1 MEAPRS
7 APQAAFTHVD
17 AITEAGEY
25 RARASKP
32 LCLPDGREIGAISEV
47 PRLYVTRAFARLS
60 QAPVLPYRTR
70 LEMLA
75 KAADLFENAVLEGQS
90 IDDYLDLVSL
100 CAGVPRAVA
109 RASIAAIARTLRALP
124 ETLAQEIPHGAVTD
138 VDDPRVREGAAYWAR
153 QGRTLAVLAS
163 GNTPGVHS
171 LWPSALALGYAVAV
185 RPSSR
190 EPFTPQRLV
199 RAFREAGFTQN
210 VALLPTDHGVADVLV
225 EQADRALVY
234 GGQAVVDKYAADPA
248 VLTQGPGRSKT
259 VITGDVDWRAHLDTV
274 AASVAGLG
282 GAACTCTTAV
292 LVEGDL
298 ATANAFAAALAD
310 RLGELEVGRN
320 RIELPEQTARQLAEY
335 VAQVGAGTTGFGPD
349 DIVEVVRPGTAVL
362 HPVVRVTPD
371 PTSPVLGV
379 ELPFPCVWIAPYS
392 RADGIA
398 PLTSS
403 LVVAAI
409 TEDLDFARRL
419 LDEPSIANVYI
430 GAHTT
435 TWMKPGVPHD
445 GYLSEHLMRTK
456 GLIRDLPAAKQQP
469 AAEQVLAAKQE
480 PAAEQ
485 EAEHDRKSRS

>member
-1 MEAPRS
+1 MTASEGAPVF
-7 APQAAFTHVD
+7 AHVD

-25 RARASKP
+25 RARAGKP
-32 LCLPDGREIGAISEV
+32 LRLPDGREIGTLSEV
-47 PRLYVTRAFARLS
+47 PRLYVTRAFGRLA
-60 QAPVLPYRTR
+60 QAPVLPYATR

-90 IDDYLDLVSL
+90 VDDYLDLVSL
-100 CAGVPRAVA
+100 CAGVPRAIA
-109 RASIAAIARTLRALP
+109 HASVAAIARTLRALP
-124 ETLAQEIPHGAVTD
+124 DTLAQEIPRGAVTD
-138 VDDPRVREGAAYWAR
+138 LDDPRLRDGAAYWAR
-153 QGRTLAVLAS
+153 RGRTLAVHAS

-199 RAFREAGFTQN
+199 RAFREAGFASH
-210 VALLPTDHGVADVLV
+210 VALLPTDHDVADVLI

-234 GGQAVVDKYAADPA
+234 GGQSVVDKYAADPA

-259 VITGDVDWRAHLDTV
+259 VVTDDVDWHEHLDTI
-274 AASVAGLG
+274 AASVANLG

-298 ATANAFAAALAD
+298 ATAHAFAAALAG
-310 RLGELEVGRN
+310 RLAEVEAGKHRT
-320 RIELPEQTARQLAEY
+320 ELPEETARQLADY
-335 VAQVGAGTTGFGPD
+335 VEQAGKGTTPYGRE
-349 DIVEVVRPGTAVL
+349 DIVETVRPGTAVL
-362 HPVVRVTPD
+362 HPVVRVAAD
-371 PTSPVLGV
+371 AEASVLGV
-379 ELPFPCVWIAPYS
+379 ELPFPCVWVAPFR

-398 PLTSS
+398 PLASS

-409 TEDLDFARRL
+409 TEDMEFGRRL
-419 LDEPSIANVYI
+419 LDEPGIANVYL

-456 GLIRDLPAAKQQP
+456 GVIR
-469 AAEQVLAAKQE
+469 
-480 PAAEQ
+480 
-485 EAEHDRKSRS
+485 

>member
-1 MEAPRS
+1 MTAPEA
-7 APQAAFTHVD
+7 APVFTHVD
-17 AITEAGEY
+17 AITDAGEY

-32 LCLPDGREIGAISEV
+32 LRLPDGREIGAVSEV
-47 PRLYVTRAFARLS
+47 PRLYVTRAFARLA
-60 QAPVLPYRTR
+60 QAPVLPYAAR

-90 IDDYLDLVSL
+90 ADDYLDLVSL
-100 CAGVPRAVA
+100 CAGVPRAIAHASVA
-109 RASIAAIARTLRALP
+109 GIARTLRALP
-124 ETLAQEIPHGAVTD
+124 DTLAQEIPRGAVTD
-138 VDDPRVREGAAYWAR
+138 LDDPRLREGAAYWAR
-153 QGRTLAVLAS
+153 QGRTLAVHAS

-199 RAFREAGFTQN
+199 RAFREAGFTSH
-210 VALLPTDHGVADVLV
+210 VALLPTDHDVADVLI

-234 GGQAVVDKYAADPA
+234 GGQSVVDKYAANPA

-259 VITGDVDWRAHLDTV
+259 VVTDDVDWHEHLDTI

-292 LVEGDL
+292 LVEGDT
-298 ATANAFAAALAD
+298 ATAHAFAAALAG
-310 RLGELEVGRN
+310 RLAEVEAGKL
-320 RIELPEQTARQLAEY
+320 RIELPEETARQLADY
-335 VAQVGAGTTGFGPD
+335 VEQAGTGTTAYGRD
-349 DIVEVVRPGTAVL
+349 DIVETVRPGAAVL
-362 HPVVRVTPD
+362 HPVVRVAPD
-371 PTSPVLGV
+371 AKAPVLGV
-379 ELPFPCVWIAPYS
+379 ELPFPCVWVAPYR

-398 PLTSS
+398 PLASS

-409 TEDLDFARRL
+409 TEDMEFARRL
-419 LDEPSIANVYI
+419 LDEPGIANVYI

-456 GLIRDLPAAKQQP
+456 GVIR
-469 AAEQVLAAKQE
+469 
-480 PAAEQ
+480 
-485 EAEHDRKSRS
+485 

>member
-1 MEAPRS
+1 MTASEGAPVF
-7 APQAAFTHVD
+7 AHVD

-25 RARASKP
+25 RARAGKP
-32 LCLPDGREIGAISEV
+32 LRLPDGREIGTLSEV
-47 PRLYVTRAFARLS
+47 PRLYVTRAFGRLA
-60 QAPVLPYRTR
+60 QAPVLPYATR

-90 IDDYLDLVSL
+90 VDDYLDLVSL
-100 CAGVPRAVA
+100 CAGVPRAIA
-109 RASIAAIARTLRALP
+109 HASVAAIARTLRALP
-124 ETLAQEIPHGAVTD
+124 DTLAQEIPRGAVTD
-138 VDDPRVREGAAYWAR
+138 LDDPRLRDGAAYWAR
-153 QGRTLAVLAS
+153 RGRTLAVHAS

-199 RAFREAGFTQN
+199 RAFREAGFASH
-210 VALLPTDHGVADVLV
+210 VALLPTDHDVADVLI

-234 GGQAVVDKYAADPA
+234 GGQSVVDKYAADPA

-259 VITGDVDWRAHLDTV
+259 VVTDDVDWHEHLDTI
-274 AASVAGLG
+274 AASVANLG

-298 ATANAFAAALAD
+298 ATAHAFAAALAG
-310 RLGELEVGRN
+310 RLAEVEAGKHRT
-320 RIELPEQTARQLAEY
+320 ELPEETARQLADY
-335 VAQVGAGTTGFGPD
+335 VEQAGKGTTPYGRD
-349 DIVEVVRPGTAVL
+349 DIVETVRPGTAVL
-362 HPVVRVTPD
+362 HPVVRVAAD
-371 PTSPVLGV
+371 AEASVLGV
-379 ELPFPCVWIAPYS
+379 ELPFPCVWVAPFR

-398 PLTSS
+398 PLASS

-409 TEDLDFARRL
+409 TEDMEFGSRL
-419 LDEPSIANVYI
+419 LDEPGIANVYL

-456 GLIRDLPAAKQQP
+456 GVIR
-469 AAEQVLAAKQE
+469 
-480 PAAEQ
+480 
-485 EAEHDRKSRS
+485 

>member
-1 MEAPRS
+1 MTASEGAPVFAR
-7 APQAAFTHVD
+7 VD

-25 RARASKP
+25 RARAGKP
-32 LCLPDGREIGAISEV
+32 LRLPDGREIGALSEV
-47 PRLYVTRAFARLS
+47 PRLYVTRAFGRLA
-60 QAPVLPYRTR
+60 QAPVLPYATR

-90 IDDYLDLVSL
+90 VDDYLDLVSL
-100 CAGVPRAVA
+100 CAGVPRAIA
-109 RASIAAIARTLRALP
+109 HASVAAIARTLRALP
-124 ETLAQEIPHGAVTD
+124 DTLAQEIPRGAVTD
-138 VDDPRVREGAAYWAR
+138 LDDPRLRDGAAYWAR
-153 QGRTLAVLAS
+153 RGRTLAVHAS

-199 RAFREAGFTQN
+199 RAFREAGFASH
-210 VALLPTDHGVADVLV
+210 VALLPTDHDVADVLI

-234 GGQAVVDKYAADPA
+234 GGQSVVDKYAADPA

-259 VITGDVDWRAHLDTV
+259 VVTDDVDWHEHLDTI
-274 AASVAGLG
+274 AASVANLG

-298 ATANAFAAALAD
+298 ATAHAFAAALAG
-310 RLGELEVGRN
+310 RLAEVEAGKHRT
-320 RIELPEQTARQLAEY
+320 ELPEQTARQLADY
-335 VAQVGAGTTGFGPD
+335 VEQAGKGTTPYGRD
-349 DIVEVVRPGTAVL
+349 DIVETVRPGTAVL
-362 HPVVRVTPD
+362 HPVVRVAAD
-371 PTSPVLGV
+371 AEAPVLGV
-379 ELPFPCVWIAPYS
+379 ELPFPCVWVAPFR

-398 PLTSS
+398 PLASS

-409 TEDLDFARRL
+409 TEDMEFGRRL
-419 LDEPSIANVYI
+419 LDEPGIANVYL

-456 GLIRDLPAAKQQP
+456 GVIR
-469 AAEQVLAAKQE
+469 
-480 PAAEQ
+480 
-485 EAEHDRKSRS
+485 

>member
-1 MEAPRS
+1 MTASEGAPVF
-7 APQAAFTHVD
+7 AHVD

-25 RARASKP
+25 RARAGKP
-32 LCLPDGREIGAISEV
+32 LRLPDGREIGTLSEV
-47 PRLYVTRAFARLS
+47 PRLYVTRAFGRLA
-60 QAPVLPYRTR
+60 QAPVLPYATR

-90 IDDYLDLVSL
+90 VDDYLDLVSL
-100 CAGVPRAVA
+100 CAGVPRAIA
-109 RASIAAIARTLRALP
+109 HASVAAIARTLRALP
-124 ETLAQEIPHGAVTD
+124 DTLAQEIPRGAVTD
-138 VDDPRVREGAAYWAR
+138 LDDPRLRDGAAYWAR
-153 QGRTLAVLAS
+153 RGRTLAVHAS

-199 RAFREAGFTQN
+199 RAFREAGFASH
-210 VALLPTDHGVADVLV
+210 VALLPTDHDVADVLI

-234 GGQAVVDKYAADPA
+234 GGQSVVDKYAADPA

-259 VITGDVDWRAHLDTV
+259 VVTDDVDWHEHLDTI
-274 AASVAGLG
+274 AASVANLG

-298 ATANAFAAALAD
+298 ATAHAFAAALAG
-310 RLGELEVGRN
+310 RLAEVEAGKHRT
-320 RIELPEQTARQLAEY
+320 ELPEETARQLADY
-335 VAQVGAGTTGFGPD
+335 VEQAGKGTTPYGRD
-349 DIVEVVRPGTAVL
+349 DIVETVRPGTAVL
-362 HPVVRVTPD
+362 HPVVRVAAD
-371 PTSPVLGV
+371 AEASVLGV
-379 ELPFPCVWIAPYS
+379 ELPFPCVWVAPYR

-398 PLTSS
+398 PLASS

-409 TEDLDFARRL
+409 TEDMEFGSRL
-419 LDEPSIANVYI
+419 LDEPGIANVYL

-456 GLIRDLPAAKQQP
+456 GVIR
-469 AAEQVLAAKQE
+469 
-480 PAAEQ
+480 
-485 EAEHDRKSRS
+485 

>member
-1 MEAPRS
+1 MTASEGAPVF
-7 APQAAFTHVD
+7 AHVD

-25 RARASKP
+25 RARAGKP
-32 LCLPDGREIGAISEV
+32 LRLPDGREIGALSEV
-47 PRLYVTRAFARLS
+47 PRLYVTRAFGRLA
-60 QAPVLPYRTR
+60 QAPVLPYATR

-90 IDDYLDLVSL
+90 VDDYLDLVSL
-100 CAGVPRAVA
+100 CAGVPRAIA
-109 RASIAAIARTLRALP
+109 HASVAAIARTLRALP
-124 ETLAQEIPHGAVTD
+124 DTLAQEIPRGAVTD
-138 VDDPRVREGAAYWAR
+138 LDDPRLRDGAAYWAR
-153 QGRTLAVLAS
+153 RGRTLAVHAS

-199 RAFREAGFTQN
+199 RAFREAGFASH
-210 VALLPTDHGVADVLV
+210 VALLPTDHDVADVLI

-234 GGQAVVDKYAADPA
+234 GGQSVVDKYAADPA

-259 VITGDVDWRAHLDTV
+259 VVTDDVDWHEHLDTI
-274 AASVAGLG
+274 AASVANLG

-298 ATANAFAAALAD
+298 ATAHAFAAALAG
-310 RLGELEVGRN
+310 RLAEVEAGKHRT
-320 RIELPEQTARQLAEY
+320 ELPEETARQLADY
-335 VAQVGAGTTGFGPD
+335 VEQAGKGTTPYGRD
-349 DIVEVVRPGTAVL
+349 DIVETVRPGTAVL
-362 HPVVRVTPD
+362 HPVVRVAAD
-371 PTSPVLGV
+371 AEASVLGV
-379 ELPFPCVWIAPYS
+379 ELPFPCVWVAPYR

-398 PLTSS
+398 PLASS

-409 TEDLDFARRL
+409 TEDMEFGSRL
-419 LDEPSIANVYI
+419 LDEPGIANVYL

-456 GLIRDLPAAKQQP
+456 GVIR
-469 AAEQVLAAKQE
+469 
-480 PAAEQ
+480 
-485 EAEHDRKSRS
+485 